1 MTTHTP
7 ARPPEKS
14 TTFRILAADDLAE
27 EGLDFIRAQTDAEL
41 ECNAGLSEQQL
52 AATVGDYD
60 GLIVRSGVQVTAQVL
75 ARPGRLKVIARAGVG
90 VDNIDLDA
98 ATSAGI
104 LVLNSAEASTITT
117 AEHTFAL
124 MLGLARHI
132 GSAHHSMVGGSW
144 DRASFGGRQLAGNTL
159 GIVGF
164 GRIGRT
170 IAQRALAFDMTVVG
184 YDPFINASTMMDG
197 QVRMV
202 DQFVDI
208 LPLADILTFHV
219 PLNDQTRGQLNERTL
234 AHCRAGV
241 LIVNASRGGVVDEL
255 ALHAALE
262 SGKVGGAA
270 LDVFETEPLPQDHPL
285 RKHSRVLLTPH
296 LGASTLE
303 AQKAVSTDAAT
314 ALLDYLRGH
323 SVRGAVNVTGLRLD
337 LDPLQTCFVDLAN
350 RMSRLIDPMITDR
363 VSAVTL
369 QITSPD
375 LASAATTIERISLI
389 GLLQNHLDVPVNLV
403 NVGHIAEQ
411 RGIELRTVTTDAGP
425 SRGPQLAIEVAA
437 DGRHGD
443 QPHRISGRVFDD
455 MRPRVVEINGYHMDM
470 IPAGCMVLIQ
480 NDDRPGMVGL
490 VGSEFGRA
498 KINIADMAISR
509 RDDTALMV
517 LRVDT
522 EPPESLLTRL
532 RQGAGIKKVARV
544 VLPEEQS
551 DPPAEDKLRD
561 PST

>member
-1 MTTHTP
+1 MTTRTP
-7 ARPPEKS
+7 TRPASKS
-14 TTFRILAADDLAE
+14 TTFRILAADELAA
-27 EGLDFIRAQTDAEL
+27 EGLAFIRAQTDATVDSKPGQ
-41 ECNAGLSEQQL
+41 NAEEL
-52 AATVGDYD
+52 AAIVGDYD
-60 GLIVRSGVQVTAQVL
+60 GMIVRSGAQVTAKVL
-75 ARPGRLKVIARAGVG
+75 TKPGRLKVIARAGVG

-98 ATSAGI
+98 ATAAGI

-132 GSAHHSMVGGSW
+132 GAAHHSMVGGQW
-144 DRASFGGRQLAGNTL
+144 DRSAFDGRQLAGKTL

-202 DQFVDI
+202 EKFTDI

-219 PLNDQTRGQLNERTL
+219 PLNDQTRGQLNQQTL
-234 AHCRAGV
+234 ALCRDDV
-241 LIVNASRGGVVDEL
+241 MIINASRGGVVDEADL
-255 ALHAALE
+255 VIALD

-270 LDVFETEPLPQDHPL
+270 LDVFENEPLPHEHPL
-285 RKHSRVLLTPH
+285 RKHARVLLTPH
-296 LGASTLE
+296 LGASTVE
-303 AQKAVSTDAAT
+303 AQQAVSIDAASSV
-314 ALLDYLRGH
+314 LEFLRGR

-337 LDPLQTCFVDLAN
+337 LDLDPMQACFVDLAN
-350 RMSRLIDPMITDR
+350 RMSRLIDPMITER

-369 QITSPD
+369 EISRAD

-389 GLLQNHLDVPVNLV
+389 GLLQRHLDVPVNLV

-411 RGIELRTVTTDAGP
+411 RGITLRTITTDTGS
-425 SRGPQLAIEVAA
+425 SRGPDLAIELAA
-437 DGRHGD
+437 DGRRGD
-443 QPHRISGRVFDD
+443 VPHRIAGRVFDD

-470 IPAGCMVLIQ
+470 IPVGCMVLIQ

-490 VGSEFGRA
+490 VGSQFGSA
-498 KINIADMAISR
+498 EINIADMAISR

-517 LRVDT
+517 LRVDVA
-522 EPPESLLTRL
+522 PPEAMLESLR
-532 RQGAGIKKVARV
+532 RQPGIKKVAMV
-544 VLPEEQS
+544 VLPEES
-551 DPPAEDKLRD
+551 D
-561 PST
+561 